1 MTRDVLYGIAPGLT
15 YFAAVGAAVACGGGP
30 WWGVVGVYVIAVVWA
45 GPTDDRDPRGP
56 RRRAAPGGAPAGT
69 RRRAAV
75 VGALDVDDRG

>member
-45 GPTDDRDPRGP
+45 AGVAVALADVG
-56 RRRAAPGGAPAGT
+56 RAGAG
-69 RRRAAV
+69 R
-75 VGALDVDDRG
+75 

>member
-45 GPTDDRDPRGP
+45 AGVAALFAADDR
-56 RRRAAPGGAPAGT
+56 A
-69 RRRAAV
+69 
-75 VGALDVDDRG
+75 DR